1 MKLPKKTYKK
11 GIKKRKRNRH
21 SFDPPKKQHILQP
34 PKKLQKLG
42 IKFVISSGIRAKIKK
57 MPSKIRH
64 QHHEKRKWIG

>member
-1 MKLPKKTYKK
+1 M

-21 SFDPPKKQHILQP
+21 SFDPPKKTTYP
-34 PKKLQKLG
+34 PTSKKLQKLG

-64 QHHEKRKWIG
+64 QNHGKRKWIG